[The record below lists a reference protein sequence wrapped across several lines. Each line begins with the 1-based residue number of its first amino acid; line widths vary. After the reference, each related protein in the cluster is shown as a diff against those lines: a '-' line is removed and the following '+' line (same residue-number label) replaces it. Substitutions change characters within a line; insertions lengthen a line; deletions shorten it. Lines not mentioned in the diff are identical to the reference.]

1 MNLTVIQQKIYELK
15 GQQVMLDFDL
25 AATVGDRN
33 KIFKTSRKKKY
44 IPFPEDF
51 MCELTSDEYKSLR
64 YQFGTLKRGGHSK
77 YPPFAFTEH
86 GVVMLATVLNSE
98 KAIDMSISIVRAFI
112 AIKQIAFQY
121 KELAEQLSRL
131 EKETKKQFKDIYEAL
146 NYLLHQ
152 KKKEEDFIKRER
164 IGFKKSD

>member
-1 MNLTVIQQKIYELK
+1 MILR
-15 GQQVMLDFDL
+15 
-25 AATVGDRN
+25 TVGDRN

-51 MCELTSDEYKSLR
+51 MFELTSDEYKSLR

-131 EKETKKQFKDIYEAL
+131 EKETKSGLKIFM
-146 NYLLHQ
+146 
-152 KKKEEDFIKRER
+152 KR
-164 IGFKKSD
+164 

>member
-1 MNLTVIQQKIYELK
+1 M
-15 GQQVMLDFDL
+15 F
-25 AATVGDRN
+25 
-33 KIFKTSRKKKY
+33 
-44 IPFPEDF
+44 
-51 MCELTSDEYKSLR
+51 ELTSDEYKSLR

-98 KAIDMSISIVRAFI
+98 KAIDMSISIVQAFI

-131 EKETKKQFKDIYEAL
+131 EKE
-146 NYLLHQ
+146 
-152 KKKEEDFIKRER
+152 IKSSLKIFMKR
-164 IGFKKSD
+164 